1 MDTYLVSVEE
11 AARLLSMSRA
21 KVYDLVLQG
30 LIPSVKVGRSRRV
43 LVEGIQG
50 FIEQLQ
56 VEQAVDDRNPVAH
69 AISAEITP

>member
-1 MDTYLVSVEE
+1 MDAYLVPVEE

-21 KVYDLVLQG
+21 KVYDLVMEGRL
-30 LIPSVKVGRSRRV
+30 PSVKVGRNRRV

-56 VEQAVDDRNPVAH
+56 AEQTEDDRDPVTH
-69 AISAEITP
+69 SISTEITP